1 MEVIKEIENMQK
13 IAHQWHKKDLIIG
26 FVPTMG
32 YLHEGHL
39 SLVRLAR
46 EKANKVVVSIFVNP
60 LQFGPSED
68 YHVYPRDPKRD
79 LDLLEKE
86 KVDVVFMPDAEKM
99 YPQNF
104 QTFVEVS
111 NLTKG
116 LCGTYR
122 PNHFRGVTTVVLKL
136 FNIIKPHFAVFG
148 EKDYQQL
155 KVIQQ
160 MVRDLN
166 LELDII
172 SHPIV
177 RERDGLAMSSRNIY
191 LTEEERRSALSL
203 YQALKL
209 AERLIIGGERD
220 VSKIKK
226 LIQDYIEKFPY
237 TKVQYV
243 EIVDPETLE
252 GVKEIK
258 NNVLIALAVYVG
270 KTRLIDN
277 KLVKLDSSV

>member
-258 NNVLIALAVYVG
+258 NNILIALAVYVG

>member
-166 LELDII
+166 LEVDII

-258 NNVLIALAVYVG
+258 NNILIALAVYVG